1 MARRYD
7 DEFELP
13 ETQIRALAILEEI
26 MRIAPRDD
34 LRLRQLLR
42 LLQHQLEVDEQQ
54 MQEAMQ
60 AIQEY
65 EEAYQKLTSPANRIG
80 VFLNQP
86 DEGVALI
93 ALGDS
98 EYYANID
105 PKLENPDFKVGTR
118 VKVNEAFAVIGDLF
132 GGHLHAPVGGELHA
146 LLLQERLLELGEQR
160 VALVDAQAAVAA
172 DHAPPRDV
180 VLQRVRHNLSHLTR
194 GERRAGVRRL
204 PVADHFAARNL
215 AHQRVDPLRVRT
227 DRRHCRS

>member
-80 VFLNQP
+80 VFLGQP
-86 DEGVALI
+86 DEGVAMV

-118 VKVNEAFAVIGDLF
+118 VKVNEAIAVIG
-132 GGHLHAPVGGELHA
+132 
-146 LLLQERLLELGEQR
+146 ELG
-160 VALVDAQAAVAA
+160 
-172 DHAPPRDV
+172 
-180 VLQRVRHNLSHLTR
+180 
-194 GERRAGVRRL
+194 
-204 PVADHFAARNL
+204 
-215 AHQRVDPLRVRT
+215 
-227 DRRHCRS
+227 